1 MLGAKGIASSAELHG
16 VMEDM
21 DMRGRKA
28 LGARIVA
35 RAWVD
40 PAFKARLLADAAAAA
55 AELGIASSNFP
66 PAPGKSMLGAV
77 HGVKAGLTLC
87 VPRPRPHNCCVP
99 GSSRL
104 DMHWWPQHDSPSWC
118 FSGTCD
124 ARPKRS
130 MPLAGSVSL
139 WDMLMH
145 AQLLVPVAC

>member
-1 MLGAKGIASSAELHG
+1 MRQAHGQMLLEMPSGAWASTAEAFHALTYDLQVLGAKGLASSAELHG

-66 PAPGKSMLGAV
+66 PAPGE
-77 HGVKAGLTLC
+77 HGF
-87 VPRPRPHNCCVP
+87 VP
-99 GSSRL
+99 GLLGHSLGFLAAAAELGIASSKF
-104 DMHWWPQHDSPSWC
+104 PT
-118 FSGTCD
+118 G
-124 ARPKRS
+124 AR
-130 MPLAGSVSL
+130 
-139 WDMLMH
+139 
-145 AQLLVPVAC
+145 